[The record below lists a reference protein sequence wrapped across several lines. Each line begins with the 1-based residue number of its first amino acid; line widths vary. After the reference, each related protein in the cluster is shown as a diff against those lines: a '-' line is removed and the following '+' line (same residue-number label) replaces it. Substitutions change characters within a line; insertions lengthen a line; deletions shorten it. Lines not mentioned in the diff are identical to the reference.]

1 MYSPPD
7 AFQLSPDD
15 GVYKV
20 ENQHVLAFVVE
31 SVEVESVEVES
42 VEVESVEIESVE
54 VESVEVESV
63 EVESVEVESDLKPL
77 GKHISIKWIVRHI
90 MASL

>member
-42 VEVESVEIESVE
+42 VEVESVE
-54 VESVEVESV
+54 
-63 EVESVEVESDLKPL
+63 VESVEVESDLKSL

>member
-1 MYSPPD
+1 MAWISPLYSPPG

-31 SVEVESVEVES
+31 SVEVERVV
-42 VEVESVEIESVE
+42 
-54 VESVEVESV
+54 VESV
-63 EVESVEVESDLKPL
+63 EVESVEVESDLKSL

>member
-63 EVESVEVESDLKPL
+63 EVESDLKSL

>member
-42 VEVESVEIESVE
+42 
-54 VESVEVESV
+54 
-63 EVESVEVESDLKPL
+63 DLKPL

>member
-42 VEVESVEIESVE
+42 VEIESVE
-54 VESVEVESV
+54 VESVEVESG
-63 EVESVEVESDLKPL
+63 LKSL
-77 GKHISIKWIVRHI
+77 GKHISIKWIVRHT

>member
-20 ENQHVLAFVVE
+20 ENQPVLAFVVE

-54 VESVEVESV
+54 VESVEVES
-63 EVESVEVESDLKPL
+63 DLKSL

>member
-20 ENQHVLAFVVE
+20 ENLHVLAFV
-31 SVEVESVEVES
+31 
-42 VEVESVEIESVE
+42 